1 MSPYRPAE
9 FGDEGLRHEVNVF
22 VYRYGTD
29 GPEYLLLHPQPHQD
43 GFWRPVIGAVDLD
56 EDLRHAALRRV
67 RLETGLEQAWD
78 LVIPAAGLVE
88 DLGDLRLVEWPFGC
102 EARPGWPGPRLRDP
116 RTAWNWA
123 SFERALDI
131 LSRSLHRQNL
141 LQLHLR
147 LAA

>member
-1 MSPYRPAE
+1 MQPFQPAE

-22 VYRYGTD
+22 VYRYGTA
-29 GPEYLLLHPQPHQD
+29 GPEYLLLHPHPRQD
-43 GFWRPVIGAVDLD
+43 AIWRPVVGTVDLD

-67 RLETGLEQAWD
+67 RAETGLEQAWD
-78 LVIPAAGLVE
+78 LVLPAAGLVE

-102 EARPGWPGPRLRDP
+102 EARPGWPGPRGHASLA
-116 RTAWNWA
+116 AWDWVV
-123 SFERALDI
+123 FDQALTI
-131 LSRSLHRQNL
+131 LGRSLHRQNL